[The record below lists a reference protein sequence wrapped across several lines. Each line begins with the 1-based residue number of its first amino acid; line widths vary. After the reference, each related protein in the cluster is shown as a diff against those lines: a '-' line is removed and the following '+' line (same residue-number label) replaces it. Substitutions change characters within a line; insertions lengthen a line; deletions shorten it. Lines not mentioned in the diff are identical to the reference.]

1 MRRMTKQ
8 QRART
13 LAAAARLRRKPKEG
27 ASSSRARGCQA
38 KMHKDTRQ
46 RTYARS
52 VGWGVDLC
60 LPRLPAC
67 HGEAL
72 TAEPAAIPKG
82 RPGMDDERSPT
93 SQRARTQDVR
103 RREVLALLVRG
114 HTKVEITRRI
124 RCDRSTVDR
133 DIAVIE
139 AAKDP
144 ELSRV
149 RTEVERAAWD
159 VVDAATRAGD
169 HSAVT
174 GALRLLARIRGI
186 DKGDT
191 LNLNVDAGPL
201 EVRFVEPGSD
211 DE

>member
-1 MRRMTKQ
+1 
-8 QRART
+8 
-13 LAAAARLRRKPKEG
+13 
-27 ASSSRARGCQA
+27 
-38 KMHKDTRQ
+38 
-46 RTYARS
+46 
-52 VGWGVDLC
+52 
-60 LPRLPAC
+60 
-67 HGEAL
+67 
-72 TAEPAAIPKG
+72 
-82 RPGMDDERSPT
+82 MDDERSPT

-124 RCDRSTVDR
+124 GCDRSTVDR

-191 LNLNVDAGPL
+191 LNLNIDAGPL
-201 EVRFVEPGSD
+201 EVRFVEPASD